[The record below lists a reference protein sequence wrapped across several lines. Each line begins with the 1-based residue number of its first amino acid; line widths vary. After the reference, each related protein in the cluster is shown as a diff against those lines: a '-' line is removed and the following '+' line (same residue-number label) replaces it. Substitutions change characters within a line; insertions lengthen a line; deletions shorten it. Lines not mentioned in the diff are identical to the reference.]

1 MRGTPWCAVESGGF
15 YCHQAWDPEMPSFVH
30 YAHES
35 IDESNGVDDDD
46 DDDVSESIILCA
58 SSQVGA
64 SSCDKDTKSGKHGG
78 VVCSTFCCCL
88 LPQCFKQISDGME
101 ELTVIT
107 GVAQHQCRYDSNP
120 GVLCDVTCAQ
130 IYL

>member
-1 MRGTPWCAVESGGF
+1 MCVERRGARSKAVAFTATRPGTCWFFPLILGF
-15 YCHQAWDPEMPSFVH
+15 GTRRCHHSFVH

-35 IDESNGVDDDD
+35 IDEPDGDDDDDD

-58 SSQVGA
+58 SSQVGT
-64 SSCDKDTKSGKHGG
+64 SSCDKDTKPGKHGG

-107 GVAQHQCRYDSNP
+107 GVGH
-120 GVLCDVTCAQ
+120 
-130 IYL
+130 